1 MSLIHSAN
9 ELNRLINKSNDVI
22 NNTKLKLE
30 RERRVPRKT
39 RNGHSLV
46 NCQKSYHLE
55 GGMVEMIT
63 VNQRS

>member
-30 RERRVPRKT
+30 REECQERLVMDIMLLTVEKVIIWRVVWWK
-39 RNGHSLV
+39 
-46 NCQKSYHLE
+46 
-55 GGMVEMIT
+55 
-63 VNQRS
+63 